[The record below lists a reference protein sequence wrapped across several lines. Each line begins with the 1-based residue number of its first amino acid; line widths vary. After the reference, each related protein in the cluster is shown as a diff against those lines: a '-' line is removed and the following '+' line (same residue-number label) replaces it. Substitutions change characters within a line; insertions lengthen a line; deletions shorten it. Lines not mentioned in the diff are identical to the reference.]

1 MVHCAV
7 DCLPGDRRDVIGRS
21 AVLTLLRII
30 RDNDPSGDVSY
41 QQLSI
46 KVACHGHRAGALIVC
61 YSTADGR
68 SEYLA
73 FVKPST
79 RLNSPWQQAAGSSF
93 LAAVAGPGS
102 PRTAYTTALPAASKE
117 AAILRN
123 LIIRAGKGIHE
134 SIEDEQHYQ
143 RLRQRLLDDSRDIQ
157 LVGPVP
163 YSHDLAQLNEA
174 QDIACR
180 QELASELAREIG
192 SLFVL
197 DLITGDYQ
205 DRMNTINGD
214 WVNRGNL
221 LVMQEPGKRPFLV
234 AIDTDIAWDK
244 IGHPTAPRAP
254 IKFNFSE
261 IKRTLQESEQDRAT
275 SAVDS
280 LRRWDD
286 PGAETA
292 MKALAILFDLPEVP
306 DTCNAGLQ
314 KGVSTAVAG
323 LHPDFVRSHTDLLAS
338 WLADGVEGG
347 GGGWPQSLLAP
358 YKTGNFYPS
367 MLAIAMRPMSPP
379 GPLEAGEAF
388 DDAADQ

>member
-1 MVHCAV
+1 M
-7 DCLPGDRRDVIGRS
+7 
-21 AVLTLLRII
+21 LTLLRII
-30 RDNDPSGDVSY
+30 RDSDDPSGDGSY

-46 KVACHGHRAGALIVC
+46 KVTGHGHRAGALIVC

-79 RLNSPWQQAAGSSF
+79 RLNSPWQQATGSSF
-93 LAAVAGPGS
+93 LAAVAGPGL

-117 AAILRN
+117 AAILRD
-123 LIIRAGKGIHE
+123 LISTEKSIHE
-134 SIEDEQHYQ
+134 SVEDEEHYR
-143 RLRQRLLDDSRDIQ
+143 RLKGQLLDVSRDIQ

-163 YSHDLAQLNEA
+163 YSKNLAELNEA
-174 QDIACR
+174 RDIARR
-180 QELASELAREIG
+180 QELASELAGEVG
-192 SLFVL
+192 SVFVL
-197 DLITGDYQ
+197 DLITGNYQ
-205 DRMNTINGD
+205 DRMNTLNGRE
-214 WVNRGNL
+214 WVNRGNM

-244 IGHPTAPRAP
+244 IGHPTALQQRAAP
-254 IKFNFSE
+254 IMFNFSE
-261 IKRTLQESEQDRAT
+261 IKRTLQEREQDNAT
-275 SAVDS
+275 SALDS

-286 PGAETA
+286 PGPETT
-292 MKALAILFDLPEVP
+292 MMALAILFDLPEVP
-306 DTCNAGLQ
+306 DACNAGMQ
-314 KGVSTAVAG
+314 TGVSAAVAG

-358 YKTGNFYPS
+358 YNTDNFYPS
-367 MLAIAMRPMSPP
+367 MLAIAMRPVSPP

-388 DDAADQ
+388 EDAADDH